1 MLCLS
6 DGIKLYISENKVVLT
21 EGINGGIPPKYFKKV
36 TELQTDGTEVELR
49 LPHDESVANIAA
61 EPKVVL
67 LTDILINSDMWNM
80 QKYHYMGGSVQ

>member
-21 EGINGGIPPKYFKKV
+21 EGINGGIPPEYFKKV
-36 TELQTDGTEVELR
+36 IELQADGTEVELR

-67 LTDILINSDMWNM
+67 LTDILINSDLWNM

>member
-6 DGIKLYISENKVVLT
+6 DGIKFYISENKVVLT
-21 EGINGGIPPKYFKKV
+21 EGINGGIPLKYFKKV
-36 TELQTDGTEVELR
+36 RKLQADGTEVELK

-61 EPKVVL
+61 EPKVIL
-67 LTDILINSDMWNM
+67 LSDILMNSDLWNM

>member
-21 EGINGGIPPKYFKKV
+21 EGINGGIPFKYFKKV
-36 TELQTDGTEVELR
+36 TELQADGTEEELR

-67 LTDILINSDMWNM
+67 LTDILINSDLWNM
-80 QKYHYMGGSVQ
+80 QKYHYMGGSLQ